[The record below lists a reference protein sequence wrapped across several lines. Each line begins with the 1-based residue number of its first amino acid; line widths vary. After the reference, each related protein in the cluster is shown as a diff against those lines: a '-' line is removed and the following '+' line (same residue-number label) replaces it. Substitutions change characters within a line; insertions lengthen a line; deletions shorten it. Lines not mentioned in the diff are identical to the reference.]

1 MGKQVG
7 HPVTGV
13 ALLTV
18 WGPACSWSPGQGGL
32 LQEGG
37 VPPSV
42 SRSSQLPGGSRRQ
55 ASRQAG
61 KQTGGQRGGWGAGP
75 GHQEP
80 GSWQGH
86 GLAPGSSHLSHTRL
100 PGLAAGALPDTES
113 LLSVRLPK
121 PDLTLHFRPWGA
133 ISPSRSSFVSEGTQ
147 FLHQGTEREI
157 NGVYLRALLPEK
169 QLSPLSCLS
178 EQRGQPP
185 KSASPKTGWSDQGR
199 RSEAK
204 HRWATC
210 RWRLEK
216 LVCLSAFLPCL

>member
-1 MGKQVG
+1 M
-7 HPVTGV
+7 GV

-42 SRSSQLPGGSRRQ
+42 SRSSQPPGGSPR
-55 ASRQAG
+55 AG
-61 KQTGGQRGGWGAGP
+61 KQAGGQRGGWGAGP
-75 GHQEP
+75 GLQEP

-86 GLAPGSSHLSHTRL
+86 GLAPGPSHLSHTRL
-100 PGLAAGALPDTES
+100 PGLAAGAQPDTES
-113 LLSVRLPK
+113 LLSVQLPK
-121 PDLTLHFRPWGA
+121 PDLTQHFRPRGA
-133 ISPSRSSFVSEGTQ
+133 ISPSGSSFVSEGTQ
-147 FLHQGTEREI
+147 FLHKGTEREI

-169 QLSPLSCLS
+169 QLSPLFCLS

-216 LVCLSAFLPCL
+216 LVRLSAFLPCL

>member
-1 MGKQVG
+1 M
-7 HPVTGV
+7 GV

-42 SRSSQLPGGSRRQ
+42 SRSSQLPGGSRR
-55 ASRQAG
+55 AG
-61 KQTGGQRGGWGAGP
+61 KQAGGQRGGWGAGP

-86 GLAPGSSHLSHTRL
+86 GLAPGPSHLSHTRL

-147 FLHQGTEREI
+147 FLHEGTEREI

-169 QLSPLSCLS
+169 QLSPISCLS
-178 EQRGQPP
+178 EQRGQSP

>member
-1 MGKQVG
+1 MGSWARPSG
-7 HPVTGV
+7 
-13 ALLTV
+13 AWELA
-18 WGPACSWSPGQGGL
+18 GPWPGTRVQSP
-32 LQEGG
+32 E
-37 VPPSV
+37 PHTPA
-42 SRSSQLPGGSRRQ
+42 RAGSRCS
-55 ASRQAG
+55 A
-61 KQTGGQRGGWGAGP
+61 
-75 GHQEP
+75 
-80 GSWQGH
+80 
-86 GLAPGSSHLSHTRL
+86 
-100 PGLAAGALPDTES
+100 DTES